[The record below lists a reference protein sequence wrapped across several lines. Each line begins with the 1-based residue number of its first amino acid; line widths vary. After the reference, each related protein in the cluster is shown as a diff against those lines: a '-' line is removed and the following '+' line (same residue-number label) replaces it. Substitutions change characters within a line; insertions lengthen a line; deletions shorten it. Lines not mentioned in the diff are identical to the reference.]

1 MDYQHLST
9 LLWREQELLDL
20 LLFKA
25 EEKQYLILTGKTR
38 WLARIAHE
46 IEVVLDQLRTLEV
59 ERAAATEAIA
69 VKLGLGANPSLR
81 QVADAAPAPWNDL
94 FAKHHE
100 ALLVLVTDLRS
111 LSDANRELI
120 EGGLAAIGDALLS
133 VKTQLAPA
141 PTARP
146 AARTTARTAPSR
158 WTGRCDVSTFSQP
171 ERGDDRALGAAARA
185 GRDRP
190 EHRQRQHR
198 GLLPPAG
205 RPAGASA
212 AASSRR
218 SSPPATASAA
228 ASAPTTSPASATPSW
243 RAAGTPST
251 PTAPG

>member
-1 MDYQHLST
+1 MAARRAIPPERAGPARRDDGERRRKGGGHVDYQHLST

-69 VKLGLGANPSLR
+69 VALGLGANPSLR

-120 EGGLAAIGDALLS
+120 EGGLAAIGDALLQ
-133 VKTQLAPA
+133 VKT
-141 PTARP
+141 
-146 AARTTARTAPSR
+146 PSSGTYGS
-158 WTGRCDVSTFSQP
+158 TGRNV
-171 ERGDDRALGAAARA
+171 GDGDHRAVTLDGA
-185 GRDRP
+185 
-190 EHRQRQHR
+190 
-198 GLLPPAG
+198 L
-205 RPAGASA
+205 
-212 AASSRR
+212 
-218 SSPPATASAA
+218 
-228 ASAPTTSPASATPSW
+228 
-243 RAAGTPST
+243 
-251 PTAPG
+251 

>member
-1 MDYQHLST
+1 MPDDGSDDGEAVGGVDYQHLST

-59 ERAAATEAIA
+59 ERAAGTEAIA

-120 EGGLAAIGDALLS
+120 EGGLSAIGDALLQ
-133 VKTQLAPA
+133 VKT
-141 PTARP
+141 PTAGAPGATRR
-146 AARTTARTAPSR
+146 RT
-158 WTGRCDVSTFSQP
+158 
-171 ERGDDRALGAAARA
+171 
-185 GRDRP
+185 
-190 EHRQRQHR
+190 
-198 GLLPPAG
+198 AG
-205 RPAGASA
+205 RP
-212 AASSRR
+212 
-218 SSPPATASAA
+218 PP
-228 ASAPTTSPASATPSW
+228 PRTPD
-243 RAAGTPST
+243 GGP
-251 PTAPG
+251 